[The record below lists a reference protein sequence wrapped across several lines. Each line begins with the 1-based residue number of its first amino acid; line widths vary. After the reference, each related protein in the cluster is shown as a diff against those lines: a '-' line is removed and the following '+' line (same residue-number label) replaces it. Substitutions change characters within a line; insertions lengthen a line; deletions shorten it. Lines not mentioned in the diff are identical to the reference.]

1 MIELMYLLSDFQCG
15 ASAPKAI
22 ISADIYRHGTLIANN
37 LSVGDKVMLQD
48 MDGVTFSYN
57 LQYGGCEVSPL
68 SKTLSKTDPIPN
80 LPGAYSQASLQDHLN
95 GLKHYEQLYAVE
107 IGTHNENSSYY
118 DLQDIVFI
126 INNNPLLP
134 D

>member
-1 MIELMYLLSDFQCG
+1 MIELIYLLSDFQCS

-22 ISADIYRHGTLIANN
+22 ISTDVYRHGTLVASN
-37 LSVGDKVMLQD
+37 LGVGDKVMLED
-48 MDGVTFSYN
+48 MNGVTFSYS
-57 LQYGGCEVSPL
+57 LQHGGCEVSPL
-68 SKTLSKTDPIPN
+68 SQTFNKTDSIPD
-80 LPGAYSQASLQDHLN
+80 LPGAYSQTSLQNHLN
-95 GLKHYEQLYAVE
+95 GLKNYEQLYAVE